1 MKEKLIKPVIMVL
14 LMCCVCSISTSCS
27 KDDEEEF
34 SYISLFRTTDY
45 FIDML
50 DTVYKHYDVFGK
62 KKKDSSDGMFT
73 VTPIGRMIIVKK
85 KITAGTISYSELEV
99 ALKSHYIN
107 NFKVNDVYQNK
118 GGTVTIDCRN

>member
-1 MKEKLIKPVIMVL
+1 MVL

-27 KDDEEEF
+27 KDIEEKF
-34 SYISLFRTTDY
+34 FYISLFRKTDQ

-50 DTVYKHYDVFGK
+50 DTIYENYDFFGK

-85 KITAGTISYSELEV
+85 KIIAGNISYSELED